1 MRNAIFFLTICT
13 IISCKQQ
20 PNQSKNSL
28 EQFYQVRDSLTDE
41 LNQIYS
47 RGHIY
52 GFSVAIVNQSETIYQ
67 NGFGFSDLQN
77 NKEYNENSIQNIAS
91 ISKTLIGISL
101 LKAQELG
108 KLNLDDSISKY
119 LSFDITNPYYPDSP
133 ITIRQLATHTSTII
147 DTKYY
152 DEKAYVL
159 KEEKFIDIEGL
170 SETLNQPDMKIAMTD
185 FLRAIL
191 QKEGEWYQK
200 DGFLKKKP
208 GEQFEYSNIGASL
221 AALVLERATGKSYES
236 FTTEHILKP
245 LKMSNSGWSFED
257 VNMYNHSKLYTKNET
272 ELPYYSLI
280 TFPDGGF
287 ITSAND
293 LGLYLT
299 ELIKGKLGEGTI
311 LSHKS
316 YRELFTLQLDETH
329 FDERD
334 KEDKYNDEYNSGI
347 FMGFGGDGNIG
358 HTGFDPGVATLM
370 FFNPKTNVGKLL
382 IINTTI
388 TSMDG
393 LKEFY
398 AIMDKLGEY
407 EKKLNQ

>member
-41 LNQIYS
+41 LNQIYN

-91 ISKTLIGISL
+91 ISKTLIGIAL

-293 LGLYLT
+293 LALYLT